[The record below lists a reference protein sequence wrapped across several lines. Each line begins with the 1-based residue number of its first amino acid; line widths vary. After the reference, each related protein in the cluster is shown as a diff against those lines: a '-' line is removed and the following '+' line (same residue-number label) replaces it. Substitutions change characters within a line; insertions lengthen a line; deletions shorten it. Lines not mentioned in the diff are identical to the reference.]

1 MELLGFNEELDGVR
15 LNVHEGDERE
25 LHVDQVIL
33 GVLLLQS
40 INQMSIR
47 LFWEFF
53 SCNQLVVRRSVL
65 SK

>member
-25 LHVDQVIL
+25 LHVDKVIL

-40 INQMSIR
+40 INQ
-47 LFWEFF
+47 
-53 SCNQLVVRRSVL
+53 NRSDY
-65 SK
+65 SGSSSPAIN